1 MIQITTTSTIR
12 QTQSELTSDGH
23 NCDKQSKGSLLLDP
37 AMISRLTKCADISMS
52 LIEDID
58 SDSKHVSFVL
68 RRSKIIA
75 LGVNRSMQT
84 HPLALKFNCRFGTMH
99 SELSAILKAKK
110 SNEFYN
116 ATLVNIRLSSSSLS
130 ERIPILRNSKPC
142 KSCQQLIL
150 ACPEIRRVI
159 YSTDNGWYE
168 YA

>member
-12 QTQSELTSDGH
+12 QTQSELTSDR
-23 NCDKQSKGSLLLDP
+23 NNNEKKSKGSLLLDP

-130 ERIPILRNSKPC
+130 ERVPILRNSKPC

>member
-23 NCDKQSKGSLLLDP
+23 NRDKQSKGSLLLDP

-130 ERIPILRNSKPC
+130 ERVPILRNSKPC